1 MVGCLRMYI
10 LTTNILN
17 DIVLHTKTI
26 HTPMK
31 IKNTNTG
38 RDFTAMFFSLA
49 MTTFALLLCPTTT
62 TAQNATWN
70 IKGKVLDE
78 TTMQPVG
85 IEMDMVIIPAKTPTR
100 KIIVKVNSATGDY
113 LQPLPSGDSYTI
125 RFSSYGVYFKE
136 EIMELP
142 PAAKYKE
149 ERRDFKV
156 RRIIQG
162 QLLAEAAAF
171 DPMQTSLA
179 PTAATDLQP
188 VIELMKKNVELQV
201 VVSLAQETVP
211 PPAPVKAAKPA
222 KKAKGKK
229 VEVAPDPVPV
239 AAPAMNNEQLYTDR
253 VAALKS
259 FFAQAKDAEIRVTYE
274 KGASAVGTPGAK
286 NVRVAVGVVKSLLEE

>member
-1 MVGCLRMYI
+1 M
-10 LTTNILN
+10 NIPN
-17 DIVLHTKTI
+17 SY
-26 HTPMK
+26 
-31 IKNTNTG
+31 NRRN
-38 RDFTAMFFSLA
+38 FTATFFRLA
-49 MTTFALLLCPTTT
+49 TATLMLWLCTTTT

-78 TTMQPVG
+78 ATMQPAG

-142 PAAKYKE
+142 AAAKYKE

-162 QLLAEAAAF
+162 QVLAEAAAF
-171 DPMQTSLA
+171 DPMQTSLSA
-179 PTAATDLQP
+179 SAGTDLQP

-211 PPAPVKAAKPA
+211 PPAPVKAPKPA
-222 KKAKGKK
+222 KKTKGKK
-229 VEVAPDPVPV
+229 VDVAPDPVPV

-286 NVRVAVGVVKSLLEE
+286 NVRAVVGVVKSLLEE

>member
-1 MVGCLRMYI
+1 MFAHVHP
-10 LTTNILN
+10 N
-17 DIVLHTKTI
+17 DEHLERHLFLHTKSI

-31 IKNTNTG
+31 IKNTNTR
-38 RDFTAMFFSLA
+38 RDFTAMFFSLTMA
-49 MTTFALLLCPTTT
+49 ALALLLCPTTT
-62 TAQNATWN
+62 SAQNATWN

-113 LQPLPSGDSYTI
+113 LQPLPSGDSYSI

-179 PTAATDLQP
+179 ATAATDLQP

-211 PPAPVKAAKPA
+211 PPAPVKAPKPA

>member
-1 MVGCLRMYI
+1 
-10 LTTNILN
+10 
-17 DIVLHTKTI
+17 
-26 HTPMK
+26 MK
-31 IKNTNTG
+31 IKNTNTR
-38 RDFTAMFFSLA
+38 RDLSTMFYRLV
-49 MTTFALLLCPTTT
+49 MTTLTLLLCTTAT

-85 IEMDMVIIPAKTPTR
+85 IEMDMVIIPAKNPAR

-142 PAAKYKE
+142 AATKYKE

-171 DPMQTSLA
+171 DPMQTTLSA
-179 PTAATDLQP
+179 TAGADLQP
-188 VIELMKKNVELQV
+188 VLDLMKKNVELQV

-211 PPAPVKAAKPA
+211 PPPPVKAPKPA
-222 KKAKGKK
+222 KKTKGKK
-229 VEVAPDPVPV
+229 VDAAPEPAPV
-239 AAPAMNNEQLYTDR
+239 AAPTVTNEQLYTDR

-259 FFAQAKDAEIRVTYE
+259 YFAQAKDAEIRVTYE